1 MAPADGV
8 VRAKRPE
15 RLPEVLTPEEVARVL
30 AALLRRASGAER
42 GAYLVAGLLDGAG
55 IRLLERLSLRVKDLD
70 LAAGQLTVREGKG
83 EGPRDRAPY
92 QRGGAARARCG
103 GALRESGGHSY
114 SPADAGPI
122 ASPTA

>member
-1 MAPADGV
+1 VQFWPVKVCNSIPVLTRSAEPVLRAPMAPADGV

-15 RLPEVLTPEEVARVL
+15 RLPEVLTPEEVARVF

-70 LAAGQLTVREGKG
+70 LAAGQLE
-83 EGPRDRAPY
+83 
-92 QRGGAARARCG
+92 QI
-103 GALRESGGHSY
+103 S
-114 SPADAGPI
+114 AG
-122 ASPTA
+122 